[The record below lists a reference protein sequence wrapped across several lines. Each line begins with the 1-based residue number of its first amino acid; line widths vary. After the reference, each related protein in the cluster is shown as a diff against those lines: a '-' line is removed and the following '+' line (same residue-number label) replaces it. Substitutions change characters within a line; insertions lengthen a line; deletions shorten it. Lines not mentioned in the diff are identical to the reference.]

1 MMDTGSERS
10 WRKRLVQPEKVLKQ
24 IKPGMSIFVS
34 TGVAEPRGFIR
45 SLMAA
50 DGPNLQ
56 DLELIQLFSFGDAV
70 SPKNA
75 RSQKYRLK
83 TFFSGWIASDEITE
97 GRVDL
102 IPSRFSKIPDLIQSR
117 QVSIDA
123 VVVQVSPPNPAGYC
137 SLGVAVD
144 VAREA
149 MEKASLI
156 VGEINE
162 KVPITYGDTF
172 VHPSDFHLLMESTD
186 PPIYF
191 QRWPADEVYDK
202 VAANVASVVE
212 DRSCIGFSVGPLYDA
227 LARHLAR
234 KRHLGVHSPFVTD
247 ALMDLI
253 RSGAVTNRHKEN
265 WRGKSVVSYA
275 IGTPELLS
283 WLDRNPLVEFQGV
296 DKVFDPQ
303 QIGRNRRY
311 MAIMPARKVDLS
323 GRIALHF
330 GKSVAAE
337 PGEIM
342 DFFAGAMLSDGGIR
356 IFALPSRNRTG
367 QANIRVSIEDFP
379 NQFSLRESVDMIV
392 TEYGVA
398 VLKGRTLRER
408 ALALIDVAH
417 PEDRPGLILEAK
429 EKRALYQDQIYLSEC
444 GHAYPSSIGARET
457 FKNGLEVRFRAIKP
471 SDENEMRRLFYRFSD
486 QSVYFRYF
494 TPVKT
499 MPHAKMQE
507 YVNVDCNRI
516 LSIVGLIGD
525 PSGERI
531 IAEARF
537 GKYPDR
543 PYADIAFFVDDQYQG
558 YGIATYLY
566 RMLVRE
572 GRKRGLKG
580 FTADVLASNKAMMK
594 VFEKGDLPFHAKMG
608 QGVFEL
614 TIPFEP
620 TDESWRQDV

>member
-1 MMDTGSERS
+1 MEKGYEKS
-10 WRKRLVQPEKVLKQ
+10 WRKRLVPSEKVLQ
-24 IKPGMSIFVS
+24 RIKPGMSIFVS
-34 TGVAEPRGFIR
+34 TGVAEPRGFIK
-45 SLMAA
+45 SLMAS
-50 DGPNLQ
+50 DSPNLQ
-56 DLELIQLFSFGDAV
+56 DLELIQLFSFGDALT
-70 SPKNA
+70 PKDA
-75 RSQKYRLK
+75 RSQKFRLK

-102 IPSRFSKIPDLIQSR
+102 IPSRFSKIPGLIQSR
-117 QVSIDA
+117 QVPVDA
-123 VVVQVSPPNPAGYC
+123 VVVQVTPPNPAGYC

-144 VAREA
+144 AAREA
-149 MEKASLI
+149 MENASLI

-172 VHPSDFHLLMESTD
+172 IHYSDFHFLMESQEL
-186 PPIYF
+186 PIYF
-191 QRWPADEVYDK
+191 QRWPVDKVYDQ
-202 VAANVASVVE
+202 VGANVASVVE
-212 DRSCIGFSVGPLYDA
+212 DRSCVGFSVGPLYDA
-227 LARHLAR
+227 LARHLGR
-234 KRHLGVHSPFVTD
+234 KRHLGVHSPFITD

-253 RSGAVTNRHKEN
+253 QSGAVTNRHKEN

-275 IGTPELLS
+275 IGSPELLS

-296 DKVFDPQ
+296 DKVFDPL
-303 QIGRNRRY
+303 QIGRNRRF
-311 MAIMPARKVDLS
+311 MAIMPARRVDLS
-323 GRIALHF
+323 GRIGLHF
-330 GKSVAAE
+330 GKGVAAE

-342 DFFAGAMLSDGGIR
+342 DFFSGAELSEGGIR
-356 IFALPSRNRTG
+356 IFALPSRNRAG
-367 QANIRVSIEDFP
+367 QANIRLSIEDHP

-392 TEYGVA
+392 TEHGVA
-398 VLKGRTLRER
+398 VLKGRTVRER

-417 PEDRPGLILEAK
+417 PEDRPGLIRDAK
-429 EKRALYQDQIYLSEC
+429 EKRLLYQDQIYLAEC
-444 GHAYPSSIGARET
+444 GKSSIAEISARET

-471 SDENEMRRLFYRFSD
+471 TDEDQMRQLFYRFSD

-516 LSIVGLIGD
+516 LSIVGLIGE

-543 PYADIAFFVDDQYQG
+543 PYADIAFFVDEKFQG
-558 YGIATYLY
+558 HGIATYLY
-566 RMLVRE
+566 KLLVQE

-580 FTADVLASNKAMMK
+580 FTADVLASNKTMMK
-594 VFEKGDLPFHAKMG
+594 VFEKGGLPFQAKMG
-608 QGVFEL
+608 HGVFEL
-614 TIPFEP
+614 TIPFEN
-620 TDESWRQDV
+620 TDE

>member
-1 MMDTGSERS
+1 METASDQS
-10 WRKRLVQPEKVLKQ
+10 WRKRLVEPEKVLKQ

-34 TGVAEPRGFIR
+34 TGPAEPRGFIKN
-45 SLMAA
+45 LMAA
-50 DGPNLQ
+50 NTPNLQ
-56 DLELIQLFSFGDAV
+56 DLELIQLFSFGEAV
-70 SPKNA
+70 SP
-75 RSQKYRLK
+75 RSAKYQKFRLK
-83 TFFSGWIASDEITE
+83 TFFSGWLANEAITE

-102 IPSRFSKIPDLIQSR
+102 IPSRFSQIPDLINSG
-117 QVSIDA
+117 QVPIDV
-123 VVVQVSPPNPAGYC
+123 VVVQVAPPNPAGYC
-137 SLGVAVD
+137 SLGMAVD
-144 VAREA
+144 AARQA

-156 VGEINE
+156 VGEVNE
-162 KVPITYGDTF
+162 KIPLTYGDTF
-172 VHPSDFHLLMESTD
+172 VHISDFHLLTESKE

-191 QRWPADEVYDK
+191 QRWPVDEVYDR

-212 DRSCIGFSVGPLYDA
+212 DRSCIGFSAGPLYDA
-227 LARHLAR
+227 LARHLIR

-275 IGTPELLS
+275 LGTPELLS

-296 DKVFDPQ
+296 DKVFEPQ

-311 MAIMPARKVDLS
+311 LAIMPARKVDLS

-330 GKSVAAE
+330 GKGVAAE

-342 DFFAGAMLSDGGIR
+342 DFFAGAMLSEGGIR

-367 QANIRVSIEDFP
+367 QANIRLDIKDYP

-417 PEDRPGLILEAK
+417 PEDRPGLIQEAK
-429 EKRALYQDQIYLSEC
+429 EKKVLYQDQIYLSEC
-444 GHAYPSSIGARET
+444 GYSYPSGIGARQT

-471 SDENEMRRLFYRFSD
+471 SDEDDMRRLFYRFSD

-499 MPHAKMQE
+499 MPHTKMQE

-525 PSGERI
+525 PSEERI

-537 GKYPDR
+537 GKYPDK
-543 PYADIAFFVDDQYQG
+543 PYADIAFFVDDQFQG

-566 RMLVRE
+566 KMLVQE

-594 VFEKGDLPFHAKMG
+594 VFEKAGFPFHAKMG
-608 QGVFEL
+608 QGQFEL
-614 TIPFEP
+614 TIPFEGG
-620 TDESWRQDV
+620 DES